1 MKTHNRKKSFFR
13 RMGAAVLATMVA
25 TMSIGLVSYAG
36 DDESAAA
43 SEAPAVTEAP
53 ASSASAYSKDVT
65 FTSVETGDSIYA
77 YKLVAYDSSY
87 NNYTLETSFNT
98 YVDSYRNGARSSAV
112 DYIEHLTNSEM
123 AVLINKYAAAAQDA
137 SNETYTLPAAETSGT
152 AADSKVTLTLDAGYY
167 MILGETT
174 ATNKKLY
181 SPTSVF
187 IKPEGT
193 TVKVYAGAN
202 DKVAEITTSPIVAMK
217 SEQAPTMDK
226 LSKNPAHEGET
237 WSREITSDAGETVE
251 FRIQIDIP
259 AFKDGTELNMKLN
272 DTMHNLQ
279 YVTDSIKVY
288 SDAACT
294 NELEG
299 AIVKTTAG
307 AYDTTTNNQ
316 TMTVEFDF
324 DKIHPVTATSSVIY
338 VYYKATVMAKTEED
352 NHDISN
358 KADVE
363 YSNKATPDN
372 TSKTEEKETEVDTYV
387 FELDKVNESGQP
399 LTGAGFTFYNTADG
413 TTPITFSKNDD
424 GTYRP
429 DTEGSVTEIMC
440 DTDGKIRITGVDL
453 GTYYAQE
460 TTVPTGYYA
469 PAGRFEIE
477 LVANANDS
485 EALDV
490 EQTRVT
496 SVENADSVLIETT
509 KTGVDSTGAI
519 FILTLKN
526 SQTPILPET
535 GGMGTIAFSIIGI
548 AMMAAAGGMMVIRK
562 RRVNAK

>member
-1 MKTHNRKKSFFR
+1 
-13 RMGAAVLATMVA
+13 MGAAVLAAMVA
-25 TMSIGLVSYAG
+25 TMSIGLVSYA
-36 DDESAAA
+36 DDEEPAPA
-43 SEAPAVTEAP
+43 SEAPAA
-53 ASSASAYSKDVT
+53 AASAYSKDVT
-65 FTSVETGDSIYA
+65 FTGVETGDSIYA

-193 TVKVYAGAN
+193 TVKVYAGA
-202 DKVAEITTSPIVAMK
+202 DAEIAEITTSPIVAMK
-217 SEQAPTMDK
+217 SEPAPSMDK
-226 LSKNPAHEGET
+226 LSKNSAHSEET
-237 WSREITSDAGETVE
+237 WSKEITSNAGEEVE

-259 AFKDGTELNMKLN
+259 AFQDGTKLNMKLN

-279 YVTDSIKVY
+279 YVADSIKVY
-288 SDAACT
+288 GDASLTADSEIT
-294 NELEG
+294 D
-299 AIVKTTAG
+299 AIVETTVG
-307 AYDTTTNNQ
+307 TYDTTTNNQ

-429 DTEGSVTEIMC
+429 DTAGSVTEIKC
-440 DTDGKIRITGVDL
+440 DDNGKIKITGVDL

-485 EALDV
+485 AALDV
-490 EQTRVT
+490 EQTGVW
-496 SVENADSVLIETT
+496 SVDNADSVLIETT
-509 KTGVDSTGAI
+509 KTGVNPTGAL
-519 FILTLKN
+519 FTLTLKN
-526 SQTPILPET
+526 SKTPILPET

-548 AMMAAAGGMMVIRK
+548 AMMAAAGGFMVVRK
-562 RRVNAK
+562 RRINVNNMK

>member
-1 MKTHNRKKSFFR
+1 
-13 RMGAAVLATMVA
+13 
-25 TMSIGLVSYAG
+25 
-36 DDESAAA
+36 
-43 SEAPAVTEAP
+43 
-53 ASSASAYSKDVT
+53 
-65 FTSVETGDSIYA
+65 
-77 YKLVAYDSSY
+77 
-87 NNYTLETSFNT
+87 
-98 YVDSYRNGARSSAV
+98 
-112 DYIEHLTNSEM
+112 
-123 AVLINKYAAAAQDA
+123 
-137 SNETYTLPAAETSGT
+137 
-152 AADSKVTLTLDAGYY
+152 

-193 TVKVYAGAN
+193 TVKVYAGADN
-202 DKVAEITTSPIVAMK
+202 NVTEITTSPIVAMK
-217 SEQAPTMDK
+217 SEQAPTLDK
-226 LSKNPAHEGET
+226 LSKNPAHSEET
-237 WSREITSDAGETVE
+237 WSREITSDAGEDVE

-259 AFKDGTELNMKLN
+259 AFRDGTELNMKLN

-279 YVTDSIKVY
+279 YVEDSIKVY
-288 SDAACT
+288 SDADCT
-294 NELEG
+294 KEITD
-299 AIVKTTAG
+299 AISDTDVKT
-307 AYDTTTNNQ
+307 YDTTTNNQ
-316 TMTVEFDF
+316 TMTVEFNF
-324 DKIHPVTATSSVIY
+324 DKIHPETKVASVIY
-338 VYYKATVMAKTEED
+338 VYYKATVMVDAEAD
-352 NHDISN
+352 NHDVNN
-358 KADVE
+358 KAEVE

-372 TSKTEEKETEVDTYV
+372 TSKTEEKETKVDSYI

-399 LTGAGFTFYNTADG
+399 LTGAGFKFFKSATDE
-413 TTPITFSKNDD
+413 TPIKFSKNDD

-469 PAGRFEIE
+469 PAGRFKIT